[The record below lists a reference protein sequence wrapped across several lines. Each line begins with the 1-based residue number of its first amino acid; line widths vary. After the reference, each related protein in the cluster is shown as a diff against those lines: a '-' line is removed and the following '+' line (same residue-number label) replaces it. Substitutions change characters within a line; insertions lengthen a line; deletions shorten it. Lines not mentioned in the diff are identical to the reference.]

1 MKLDCVSGKKCC
13 SIMTAEGITINVTKK
28 HTIRK

>member
-13 SIMTAEGITINVTKK
+13 SIMIAEDITINVTKE